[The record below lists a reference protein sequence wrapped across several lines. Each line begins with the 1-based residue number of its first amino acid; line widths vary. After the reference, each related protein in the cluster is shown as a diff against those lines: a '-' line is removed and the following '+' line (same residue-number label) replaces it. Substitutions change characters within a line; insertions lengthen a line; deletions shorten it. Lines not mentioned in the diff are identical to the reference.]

1 MNPVKNSK
9 SGLLAL
15 LAAGGLLAW
24 RNRDKIQSWM
34 NDQRSRLN
42 DQFGSAQPAT
52 GETRR
57 IGQPEYP
64 SMNDIARTQNDPLN
78 RDM

>member
-9 SGLLAL
+9 SGLIAL

-24 RNRDKIQSWM
+24 RNRDKIQGWM
-34 NDQRSRLN
+34 NTQRSRLN
-42 DQFGSAQPAT
+42 EQFGSDQPMT

-57 IGQPEYP
+57 IGHADYP
-64 SMNDIARTQNDPLN
+64 SASDIARTQNDPLN